1 MKSKLFKNYLYNFS
15 YQVLVLLTP
24 LLTTPYISRTIGAP
38 GVGIYSYCYS
48 YVAYFSIAAALGIS
62 TYGQLET
69 AAKRDDK
76 NEISR
81 IFYELII
88 TKLLTTMIFTGLY
101 IFFILTFVHNHR
113 DIYWILVINVI
124 ATFLDISWF
133 FQGLEE
139 FKKIA
144 IRNYIIK
151 LISLVLIFVLVKK
164 PGDLP
169 IYTLILQG
177 STFLGNVTL
186 WFGLRKYLVPIH
198 FYKFNIWPHI
208 KRSLIYFV
216 PTLAT
221 TLFSY
226 FDKTMIGLITHSDVQ
241 NGFYEQAYKVE
252 NISITVVS
260 SLSTVIMPRAAYL
273 FQKKDNEALQKL
285 LGISSR
291 VVLFLAVPIMV
302 GIISI
307 SNNFVPW
314 FLGNSFIKSVPIL
327 NAFAVLIL
335 VDSLKDFYARQILI
349 PSGEQIYFDKV
360 TVLSAILNIIG
371 NYFLIIKFQAL
382 GACISSIITELI
394 ALLMF
399 MHKGKEQFNW
409 VNILKPFGK
418 YIFCGVVMG
427 ICVYAVNLVDISNL
441 NFKVLLQILVGVVV
455 YGILLLL
462 VKDDVVMVIAKKLRR
477 RDGI

>member
-24 LLTTPYISRTIGAP
+24 LLTTPYISRTIGVS

-69 AAKRDDK
+69 AAKCDDK
-76 NEISR
+76 NKISH

-88 TKLLTTMIFTGLY
+88 TKLITTVFFAALY
-101 IFFILTFVHNHR
+101 ILFLLMFTHDNR
-113 DIYWILVINVI
+113 EIYWILVINVI
-124 ATFLDISWF
+124 AVFLDISWF

-151 LISLVLIFVLVKK
+151 IASLILIFVFVKG
-164 PGDLP
+164 PSDLP
-169 IYTLILQG
+169 IYTLIIQG
-177 STFLGNVTL
+177 STLIGNLTL
-186 WFGLRKYLVPIH
+186 WFGLKKYLVPIH

-208 KRSLIYFV
+208 RSSLIYFV

-226 FDKTMIGLITHSDVQ
+226 FDKTMIGLITHSEVQ
-241 NGFYEQAYKVE
+241 NGFYEQAYKIE
-252 NISITVVS
+252 SISITVVS
-260 SLSTVIMPRAAYL
+260 SLSTVIMPRATYL
-273 FQKKDNEALQKL
+273 FRKKDNDAVQKL
-285 LGISSR
+285 LEISSR
-291 VVLFLAVPIMV
+291 VVLFLAVSITI

-307 SNNFVPW
+307 SDNFVPW
-314 FLGNSFIKSVPIL
+314 FLGTSFIKSVPIL

-349 PSGEQIYFDKV
+349 PSGEQIYYGKV
-360 TVLSAILNIIG
+360 TVLSVVLNIIG
-371 NYFLIIKFQAL
+371 NYFLIDKFQAF

-394 ALLMF
+394 ALFMF
-399 MHKGKEQFNW
+399 MYKGQKQFNW
-409 VNILKPFGK
+409 LDMLKPFSK
-418 YIFCGVVMG
+418 YILCGIGMG
-427 ICVYAVNLVDISNL
+427 ICVYAINWVGISNL
-441 NFKVLLQILVGVVV
+441 TVRVLSQILVGIVA
-455 YGILLLL
+455 YGILLLV
-462 VKDDVVMVIAKKLRR
+462 VKDDIVFMLVGKLRQR
-477 RDGI
+477 KN

>member
-1 MKSKLFKNYLYNFS
+1 MKSKLFKNYLYNVS
-15 YQVLVLLTP
+15 YQILVLLAP
-24 LLTTPYISRTIGAP
+24 LVTTPYISRTLGAS
-38 GVGIYSYCYS
+38 GIGIYSYCYS
-48 YVAYFSIAAALGIS
+48 YVAYFSVCAALGIP
-62 TYGQLET
+62 TFGQLEI

-76 NEISR
+76 KKISR

-88 TKLLTTMIFTGLY
+88 TKLILTVVFIALY
-101 IFFILTFVHNHR
+101 LLFVVTFVHEHR
-113 DIYWILVINVI
+113 DVFVILAINLV
-124 ATFLDISWF
+124 ATFLDITWF
-133 FQGLEE
+133 LQGIEE

-151 LISLVLIFVLVKK
+151 LASMALIFILVRK
-164 PGDLP
+164 PGDL
-169 IYTLILQG
+169 IYYALIIQG
-177 STFLGNVTL
+177 SALVGNITL
-186 WFGLRKYLVPIH
+186 WIDLKKYLVPIH
-198 FYKFNIWPHI
+198 FYRFHLWPVI
-208 KRSLIYFV
+208 SKCLIYFI

-221 TLFSY
+221 TVFSY

-360 TVLSAILNIIG
+360 TVLSVILNIIG

-462 VKDDVVMVIAKKLRR
+462 VKDDVVMVVVKKLRR
-477 RDGI
+477 RD

>member
-24 LLTTPYISRTIGAP
+24 LLTTPYISRTIGAS

-76 NEISR
+76 HEISR

-88 TKLLTTMIFTGLY
+88 TKLLTTLIFAALY
-101 IFFILTFVHNHR
+101 VFFVLAFTHEHR
-113 DIYWILVINVI
+113 EIYWILVINVI

-151 LISLVLIFVLVKK
+151 LASLVLIFVFVKR
-164 PGDLP
+164 PADLP
-169 IYTLILQG
+169 IYTLIIQG
-177 STFLGNVTL
+177 STLVGNVTL
-186 WFGLRKYLVPIH
+186 WFGLHKYLVPIH
-198 FYKFNIWPHI
+198 IYKFNIWPHI
-208 KRSLIYFV
+208 RRSLIYFV

-226 FDKTMIGLITHSDVQ
+226 FDKTMIGLITQSDVQ
-241 NGFYEQAYKVE
+241 NGFYEQSYKVE

-273 FQKKDNEALQKL
+273 FQKKDNDAVQKL

-291 VVLFLAVPIMV
+291 IVLFLAVPITI

-314 FLGNSFIKSVPIL
+314 FLGSSFIKSVPIL

-349 PSGEQIYFDKV
+349 PSGEQIYYDKV
-360 TVLSAILNIIG
+360 TVLSVVLNIIG
-371 NYFLIIKFQAL
+371 NYFLILKFQAL

-399 MHKGKEQFNW
+399 MHKGKKQFDWINM
-409 VNILKPFGK
+409 LKPFIK
-418 YIFCGVVMG
+418 YILCGIGMG
-427 ICVYAVNLVDISNL
+427 FCVYAINWIGISNL
-441 NFKVLLQILVGVVV
+441 TIRVLSQIFVGIVV
-455 YGILLLL
+455 YGVLLLL
-462 VKDDVVMVIAKKLRR
+462 TRDDIVMMVVRKIRR
-477 RDGI
+477 GRD